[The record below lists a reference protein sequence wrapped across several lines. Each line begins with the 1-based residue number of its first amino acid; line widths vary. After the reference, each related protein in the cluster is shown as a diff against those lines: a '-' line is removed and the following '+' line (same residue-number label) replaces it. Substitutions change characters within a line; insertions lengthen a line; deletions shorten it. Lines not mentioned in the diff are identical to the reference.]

1 MNEPTVFNFRGNN
14 VRTITIDKEPWFVAA
29 DVCKVLGLEN
39 PSIAIQS
46 LDEDERAKFNLG
58 RCGEANFVNE
68 SGLYTIILRCRDAVK
83 SGSVP
88 HAFRKW
94 VTGEV
99 LPAIRKTGT
108 YSCDPVVRKFVEEV
122 QKKASAQVR
131 RDLAAAR
138 NAAITSL
145 QNAGYS
151 VDLDLIKSFTL
162 EDCESNPAMQK
173 QQQNK
178 IIKQIVDPRFVATVK
193 MEIESKEN

>member
-14 VRTITIDKEPWFVAA
+14 VRTIIIDKEPWFVAA
-29 DVCKVLGLEN
+29 EVCKALEISNPRMAVTRLDDDEVTSVSFSDGGLQRKIN
-39 PSIAIQS
+39 IVS
-46 LDEDERAKFNLG
+46 
-58 RCGEANFVNE
+58 E
-68 SGLYTIILRCRDAVK
+68 SGLYALVIRSNKPEARE
-83 SGSVP
+83 
-88 HAFRKW
+88 FRKW

-178 IIKQIVDPRFVATVK
+178 IIKQIVDPRFVASVK
-193 MEIESKEN
+193 MEIASKEN

>member
-1 MNEPTVFNFRGNN
+1 MKSTTVFNFKGND
-14 VRTITIDKEPWFVAA
+14 VRTTIKDGEPMFCLA
-29 DVCKVLGLEN
+29 DVCRALDIANPRDCKNRLNPDGVGTTDIIDSMGRTQQATFISEQNLYKV
-39 PSIAIQS
+39 IFQS
-46 LDEDERAKFNLG
+46 RKT
-58 RCGEANFVNE
+58 EAE
-68 SGLYTIILRCRDAVK
+68 
-83 SGSVP
+83 
-88 HAFRKW
+88 AFTDW

-162 EDCESNPAMQK
+162 ENCESNPAMQK

-193 MEIESKEN
+193 MEIESKEP